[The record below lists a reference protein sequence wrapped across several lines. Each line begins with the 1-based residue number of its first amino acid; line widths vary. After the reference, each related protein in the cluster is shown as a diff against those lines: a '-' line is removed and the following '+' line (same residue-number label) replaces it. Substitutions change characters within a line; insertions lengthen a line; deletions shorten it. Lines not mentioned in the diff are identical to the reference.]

1 MSFELDRKSC
11 KLVNFNPR
19 AELHG
24 EDREPAADLKIELR
38 CTNEVLAEFHPSLRS
53 ALYKAADAGSDL
65 ADQGMDEPSLPSLKF
80 PKMGSW
86 KWDLEIVGCTLTIHY
101 GTGGKSDIVLPDSTA
116 DQFGFVLHDG
126 GMVDITFRVRCHPDE
141 KQAGK
146 IYTLQ
151 QREIEVTLEPPSE
164 DQERIAA

>member
-1 MSFELDRKSC
+1 MTRKRPIFAI
-11 KLVNFNPR
+11 KNDGV
-19 AELHG
+19 
-24 EDREPAADLKIELR
+24 
-38 CTNEVLAEFHPSLRS
+38 
-53 ALYKAADAGSDL
+53 
-65 ADQGMDEPSLPSLKF
+65 
-80 PKMGSW
+80 
-86 KWDLEIVGCTLTIHY
+86 IVGCTLTIHY

-151 QREIEVTLEPPSE
+151 QREIEVTLEAPSE
-164 DQERIAA
+164 DQERLAA

>member
-1 MSFELDRKSC
+1 MSFSLDRDTC

-24 EDREPAADLKIELR
+24 EDREPAADLKLELR
-38 CTNEVLAEFHPSLRS
+38 AENGILSEFHPSLRS
-53 ALYKAADAGSDL
+53 ALYRAADASSDL
-65 ADQGMDEPSLPSLKF
+65 ADQGMDEPSLPTLRF
-80 PKMGSW
+80 PKMGAL

-101 GTGGKSDIVLPDSTA
+101 GTGGKSDIVLPDATA
-116 DQFGFVLHDG
+116 DGFSFTLHEG

-151 QREIEVTLEPPSE
+151 QREIEVTLAPPE
-164 DQERIAA
+164 DAQERLAA